1 MQTIQI
7 DGQKFIGAYV
17 VNKDEIPQVSGIALI
32 ITEAG
37 EGFKIM
43 SIIHSHDIR
52 QAVLTSPKMDC
63 WKKNAYHGNIDVYIC
78 ETDMSDEEREQFRIR
93 GIEKRKDVIFCDEL
107 PRVEDDW

>member
-7 DGQKFIGAYV
+7 DGLKFEGAYV
-17 VNKDEIPQVSGIALI
+17 VGKNDIPNVAGIALI

-43 SIIHSHDIR
+43 SIIQSDDLR
-52 QAVLTSPKMDC
+52 DAVLTSPKMDC
-63 WKKNAYHGNIDVYIC
+63 WKKHAYHGNIDVYVC
-78 ETDMSDEEREQFRIR
+78 ETDMSPEKREEFRIR

-107 PRVEDDW
+107 PRIEDDW